1 MKDVFDTLNQST
13 PEPQNMAENKAI
25 FMATAHRMSVT
36 SEKLARHQHMNAND
50 TKGVLPMKLRFN
62 RKRISVLVAL
72 IAILTVAG
80 GVLANSIFGFF
91 NQAPTDTNN
100 LQITWNQADMNT
112 INHNAPAFF
121 YTLEYA
127 MSSTDYDS
135 KAPQAI
141 PNRYQFFN
149 ATYNA
154 NSGDLS
160 QYYQCDTSGITLSQ
174 RPLRAG
180 EVFGGAEVGASA
192 TIIPVA
198 IGDGGEY
205 VRGGWVTD
213 GDMPIITIDRNT
225 RATTTTNV
233 GLTWSNDI
241 PQHILMWTENGI
253 LYSLQTSVIQN
264 GCNLTQADI
273 LAIANSLK

>member
-1 MKDVFDTLNQST
+1 
-13 PEPQNMAENKAI
+13 
-25 FMATAHRMSVT
+25 MSVT
-36 SEKLARHQHMNAND
+36 SEQLARHQHMNAND

-62 RKRISVLVAL
+62 RKRVSVLVAL
-72 IAILTVAG
+72 VAILTVAG

-100 LQITWNQADMNT
+100 LQITYGQVDMNN
-112 INHNAPAFF
+112 IQMEVPAFF
-121 YTLEYA
+121 YTLEHA
-127 MSSTDYDS
+127 MSSTEYYS

-141 PNRYQFFN
+141 PSRYQFYN
-149 ATYNA
+149 ATYTA
-154 NSGDLS
+154 SSGDLS
-160 QYYQCDTSGITLSQ
+160 QYYQCETSGITLSQ

-180 EVFGGAEVGASA
+180 EVFGGVEVGASA

-205 VRGGWVTD
+205 VRGGWLTD
-213 GDMPIITIDRNT
+213 GNT
-225 RATTTTNV
+225 STLVLDSSAMNTMTNTTTNV
-233 GLTWSNDI
+233 NLTWSNDI
-241 PQHILMWTENGI
+241 PQHTLMWTENGI
-253 LYSLQTSVIQN
+253 LYTLQTSVTQG